1 MVDFVFK
8 IDIFLTMA
16 MNIPTRTDIWTAYN
30 RIKNSVNRTPVMT
43 STAINRMAGCEL
55 FFKCE
60 HLQRV
65 GAFKFRGALNAVLSL
80 PSNVLYKG
88 VATHSSGNHAA
99 ALALAARMAG
109 IPAYIVMPKNAPDV
123 KQDAVRGYGGI
134 IRFCEPTLQAREEA
148 LVCFIEETGATFIP
162 PYDHFQVICGQ
173 STAALELLQEAPRID
188 YVVTPVGGGG
198 LLSGTSLAV
207 TYCEQ
212 GGLVIGAEPAA
223 ADDAFRSFNAGKLIP
238 SDNPRTIADGLLTS
252 LSPLTFEIIKK
263 NVDQIVTVS
272 EDGIVQAMRLLFE
285 RMKQVVEPS
294 GAVPLAAVLEHRELF
309 ADKRVGIILS
319 GGNVDLG
326 HLPFSH

>member
-1 MVDFVFK
+1 MV
-8 IDIFLTMA
+8 TA
-16 MNIPTRTDIWTAYN
+16 IPTRADIWTAYD
-30 RIKNSVNRTPVMT
+30 RIKNSVHRTPVMT
-43 STAINRMAGCEL
+43 SDAINRLAGCEL

-60 HLQRV
+60 HLQKV

-80 PSNVLYKG
+80 PPTELFKG

-109 IPAYIVMPKNAPDV
+109 IPAYIVMPKNSPSV
-123 KQDAVRGYGGI
+123 KQNAVRGYGGI

-148 LVCFIEETGATFIP
+148 LAQLIEETGATFIP

-173 STAALELLQEAPRID
+173 GTAALELLQEAPRID
-188 YVVTPVGGGG
+188 CIVAPVGGGG
-198 LLSGTSLAV
+198 LLSGTALALNYIDQAV
-207 TYCEQ
+207 C
-212 GGLVIGAEPAA
+212 VIGAEPAA

-238 SDNPRTIADGLLTS
+238 SDNPKTIADGLLTS

-263 NVDQIVTVS
+263 NVTQIVTVS
-272 EDGIVQAMRLLFE
+272 EEGIVQAMRLLFE

-294 GAVPLAAVLEHRELF
+294 GAVPLAAVLEHREIF

-319 GGNVDLG
+319 GGNVDLSK
-326 HLPFSH
+326 LPFSS